1 MFSHLRYHC
10 VLTRSIVEDLIMY
23 FRYQETMNGK
33 KCSVYIID
41 RLRLGMT
48 KQQKMSVKYHTGRG
62 SGVGSLKKDDGARHT
77 V

>member
-1 MFSHLRYHC
+1 MFSHLRYHF

-23 FRYQETMNGK
+23 FRYQETMNGI

-48 KQQKMSVKYHTGRG
+48 KNKKCQSSIPPGG
-62 SGVGSLKKDDGARHT
+62 GGVGSLKKNGGARHT

>member
-1 MFSHLRYHC
+1 
-10 VLTRSIVEDLIMY
+10 
-23 FRYQETMNGK
+23 MNGI

-48 KQQKMSVKYHTGRG
+48 KNKKCQSSIPPGG
-62 SGVGSLKKDDGARHT
+62 GGVGSLKKNGGARHT